1 MGFWKR
7 GMSSKNIS
15 LIAPMT
21 TTNYQTKFQKDNMK
35 KVISLSLIAFL
46 FCINSVFAQFTIP
59 EKPEFQTSVY
69 DYANL
74 LSSSEK
80 MQLEDKLVRYSDST
94 STQIVVISIESLKG
108 EYIGELAP
116 K

>member
-1 MGFWKR
+1 MR
-7 GMSSKNIS
+7 IAIS
-15 LIAPMT
+15 
-21 TTNYQTKFQKDNMK
+21 QKAK
-35 KVISLSLIAFL
+35 AISLIAFL

-94 STQIVVISIESLKG
+94 STQIVVVSIESLKG

-116 K
+116 KWAHKWGVGDEKKDNGI